1 MPHFVKIVVTH
12 LVLIIMATILPLITV
27 LKVFHPSFT
36 IDSIGSVPFMHLEVN
51 LESLDSYVEEGI
63 P

>member
-1 MPHFVKIVVTH
+1 MVT
-12 LVLIIMATILPLITV
+12 LLILIIMATILPLITV